1 MLTQKECCKIIEE
14 KLHILD
20 LPSIPS
26 NLYDPIRYIL
36 QLNAKRLRPSLLLMA
51 NSLFSDDIQSAINPA
66 LAIEVFHNFTLMHD
80 DIMDNSLIRRNQ
92 QTVHVKWN
100 ENIAILSGDAMLIKA
115 YELFTRQNAG
125 NLLKTLTVFMST
137 ALRVCEGQQLDMD
150 YEKSKQISTEDY
162 LLMISYKTAVLI
174 AASLKI
180 GALIGGASDQ
190 QADLLFEFG
199 KNLGIAFQLQDDLMD
214 IYGDPEVTGKAIGND
229 IVANKKTIL
238 LVLALSMAKGEQLE
252 NLLFWLNSAHNEN
265 EKKIEAV
272 REIYNKLTLR
282 QATQD
287 LILNYFT
294 NARNSLTQLN
304 LAFNDLK
311 PLHDLLNKLILREK

>member
-1 MLTQKECCKIIEE
+1 M
-14 KLHILD
+14 HILD